1 MMATIWRLWVTL
13 SPEAQSL
20 IEVTVAGIF
29 GGAATVAL
37 EKRPVI
43 MPKVRQ
49 GALHLG
55 FGGTL
60 IISLVAAYAVD
71 HGFRS
76 ALLAA
81 VCGTATLRKLKESL
95 DRGFDAA
102 PRPRKGKGNGDG

>member
-1 MMATIWRLWVTL
+1 MLETVLRLWAEMG
-13 SPEAQSL
+13 PEAQSL
-20 IEVTVAGIF
+20 VGVTAAGIL
-29 GGAATVAL
+29 GAAATVAL
-37 EKRPVI
+37 EKRPVM
-43 MPKVRQ
+43 MPRVRQ

-81 VCGTATLRKLKESL
+81 VCGTATLRKLKESI
-95 DRGFDAA
+95 DRGFEEARG
-102 PRPRKGKGNGDG
+102 PREGRGSGDG